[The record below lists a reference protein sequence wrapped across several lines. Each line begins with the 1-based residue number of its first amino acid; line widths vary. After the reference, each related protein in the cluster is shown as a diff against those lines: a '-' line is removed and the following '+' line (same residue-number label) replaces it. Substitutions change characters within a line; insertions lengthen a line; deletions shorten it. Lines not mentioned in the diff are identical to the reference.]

1 MESAN
6 PQATPPPSSA
16 LPSTCSQK
24 PEYWDNPIVDEIY
37 RIREEHAAKFN
48 YDVRAMFEELKNDE
62 ERWRAQG
69 YKFVDLTKGQKP

>member
-1 MESAN
+1 M
-6 PQATPPPSSA
+6 
-16 LPSTCSQK
+16 
-24 PEYWDNPIVDEIY
+24 DEIY